1 MKFGVPL
8 SLLFAAIMFAN
19 AALAHVSERAL
30 VLILP
35 TNIYIAFGVAA
46 VAVTVFLT
54 VFMPP
59 WMFKRPGGDGPTI
72 PAAHGAMKPPI
83 LPSLVSFFDLS
94 LPNLPRP
101 VRSSRPFA
109 KPSSLN
115 LIHRLV
121 DLLSCF
127 TSSVGRSMALD
138 QSLGWSGTHRIQ
150 RQIL

>member
-8 SLLFAAIMFAN
+8 SLFFAAIMFAN

-59 WMFKRPGGDGPTI
+59 WMFKRLGGDGPT
-72 PAAHGAMKPPI
+72 
-83 LPSLVSFFDLS
+83 LS
-94 LPNLPRP
+94 LIHISEPTRP
-101 VRSSRPFA
+101 Y
-109 KPSSLN
+109 
-115 LIHRLV
+115 
-121 DLLSCF
+121 
-127 TSSVGRSMALD
+127 
-138 QSLGWSGTHRIQ
+138 
-150 RQIL
+150 

>member
-8 SLLFAAIMFAN
+8 SLFFAAIMFAN

-59 WMFKRPGGDGPTI
+59 WVFKPLGGDGRTI
-72 PAAHGAMKPPI
+72 PAAHGALKPLI
-83 LPSLVSFFDLS
+83 LPSLISFLVF
-94 LPNLPRP
+94 
-101 VRSSRPFA
+101 FC
-109 KPSSLN
+109 
-115 LIHRLV
+115 LICIGDRK
-121 DLLSCF
+121 
-127 TSSVGRSMALD
+127 SVV
-138 QSLGWSGTHRIQ
+138 
-150 RQIL
+150 